1 MPLKVVVSPL
11 AVVAL
16 VYALV
21 LACAD
26 SPTAPKEERPPAV
39 PEHVVLLRG
48 EVDVERGTLT
58 FSSVPIGGSGFNP
71 VVYGNQGVTV
81 RLYNTPVVV
90 SQSSPTTRAYEAQ
103 VGIRNLLPHVIGDE
117 QAGTAP
123 PDTMGI
129 FVFFVSGP
137 DVTAPS
143 PCNACTVSLVSHH
156 GTRMITGGNQKY
168 FHWQERL
175 APAGSLGDTTTHRTI
190 WRFEAD
196 ASVTGFRFDVL
207 VSAPWPAPEE
217 TRWRVEY
224 PADSIPDVA
233 AEPRWRL
240 RETGG
245 SHTAGGGRL
254 TINPNS
260 GERSFYRRDS
270 ITTTGRA
277 YIEAIMRHTGSST
290 TQAESWLVIDD
301 AARFIALGIR
311 SDAVGFIDAN
321 RNFVGPSFAM
331 NTTDADHT
339 YQLRKHASD
348 RAEFYVDGVL
358 RGQLAYSSLP
368 STNYPGTAPLV
379 QFGDAAGGGS
389 IWDNVVYEI
398 GVASPSDT
406 PANQRSIATMT
417 SPAVGATY
425 KGGDVITY
433 SGSATDPDEGTL
445 GTERLS
451 WQADFHHDDHTHP
464 FLPLTI
470 GASGGTVTIPTVGET
485 SANVWYRFYLI
496 ATDANGLA
504 DTVVRDVHPRK
515 VTISLA
521 TQPAGLQVTL
531 DGQPHATP
539 LSVTA
544 VVGMERELGVVSP
557 QTVGSASYTFS
568 SWSDG
573 GATTHIITTPDTNA
587 TYTATYTEV
596 PNTPPVVSLTAPASG
611 GSAQVN
617 TPVTVSA
624 DATDADGTI
633 QHVQFFDG
641 TTPIGTDNTSPYS
654 ITWTPTT
661 AGTRNLT
668 ARATDNL
675 NAQTTSAPVSLTVT
689 TPNSDNQAPVVTLT
703 APADGATGLTGAV
716 TLTATA
722 TDNVGVAGVQF
733 QVDGENLGLE
743 DTTVPYSAL
752 LPSTAAY
759 TSGVHVLRARARD
772 AAGNVSA
779 WDVATVTFGGEVGLP
794 AGFTRTT
801 YTTGLTPP
809 TAMAFA
815 PDGRLFVCQQNG
827 QIRVVPAGGG
837 SLLPT
842 PFHTFNVTNSGEQG
856 LLGIAFH
863 PNFTSNGWIYVYY
876 TSPTPVNHNRVSRI
890 QASTANPNV
899 STGVETIL
907 LDDLR
912 TVPAGRNH
920 NGGALHFSPVD
931 GKLYVAI
938 GDHGERS
945 NAQSMTERFGKML
958 RYNDDL
964 TIPTDNPF
972 YTTAT
977 GPNRA
982 IWALGLRNPF
992 TFAFQPVTGRMFIN
1006 DVGEN
1011 TWEEINDGVA
1021 GANYG
1026 WPTTEGPTTDPSFR
1040 GPIYAYRHTSSNV
1053 AIVGAAFYNP
1063 SMRTFPA
1070 SYVGN
1075 YFFADYA
1082 AGWINRL
1089 DPNNDNAVYAF
1100 AGPGGDIFGLEVGL
1114 DGALYA
1120 LSQSGSTFVVHRY
1133 QFQ

>member
-1 MPLKVVVSPL
+1 VTPP
-11 AVVAL
+11 VA
-16 VYALV
+16 
-21 LACAD
+21 
-26 SPTAPKEERPPAV
+26 

-48 EVDVERGTLT
+48 ELDAARGTLT
-58 FSSVPIGGSGFNP
+58 FSAVPIGGTGFNP

-81 RLYNTPVVV
+81 RLYNTAVTITQP
-90 SQSSPTTRAYEAQ
+90 SPTTRAYEAQ
-103 VGIRNLLPHVIGDE
+103 VGIRNLLPHIIGDE
-117 QAGTAP
+117 QAGASP

-143 PCNACTVSLVSHH
+143 PCNACIVSLVSHH
-156 GTRMITGGNQKY
+156 GTHMITGGNQKY
-168 FHWQERL
+168 FYWAERL
-175 APAGSLGDTTTHRTI
+175 APAGSLGDTTTNRTR

-196 ASVTGFRFDVL
+196 AAVTGFRFDVL

-217 TRWRVEY
+217 TRWKVEY
-224 PADSIPDVA
+224 PADSIPEAA

-240 RETGG
+240 RQTGG
-245 SHTAGGGRL
+245 SHTANGSRL
-254 TINPNS
+254 TINAGG

-270 ITTTGRA
+270 IATTGRA
-277 YIEAIMRHTGSST
+277 YIEAIVRYTGSST
-290 TQAESWLVIDD
+290 TQTEPWLVIDD
-301 AARFIALGIR
+301 GARFIALGIR
-311 SDAVGFIDAN
+311 SDAVGFVDAN
-321 RNFVGPSFAM
+321 RNFVGTSFAM
-331 NTTDADHT
+331 TTTDADHT
-339 YQLRKHASD
+339 YQLRKYAED
-348 RAEFYVDGVL
+348 RAEFYVDGEL
-358 RGQLAYSSLP
+358 RGQLAYSSF
-368 STNYPGTAPLV
+368 SATNYPGAAPLV
-379 QFGDAAGGGS
+379 QFGDVGGGS

-406 PANQRSIATMT
+406 PANQRPIATMT
-417 SPAVGATY
+417 SPAIGATY
-425 KGGDVITY
+425 KAGDVITY
-433 SGSATDPDEGTL
+433 SGSATDPDEGAL
-445 GTERLS
+445 GAERLS

-464 FLPLTI
+464 FLPLTT
-470 GASGGTVTIPTVGET
+470 GTAGGTVTIPTVSET

-504 DTVVRDVHPRK
+504 DTVVRDIQPRR

-531 DGQPHATP
+531 DGQPQATP

-544 VVGMERELGVVSP
+544 VVGLERELGVVSP
-557 QTVGSASYTFS
+557 QTVGSTSYTFS

-573 GATTHIITTPDTNA
+573 GAATHSITTPDTNV
-587 TYTATYTEV
+587 TYTATYIEV
-596 PNTPPVVSLTAPASG
+596 ANARPVVSLTAPASG
-611 GSAQVN
+611 ASAQVN
-617 TPVTVSA
+617 TAVTVSA

-641 TTPIGTDNTSPYS
+641 TTSIGVDDTNPYS

-661 AGTRNLT
+661 TGTRNLT

-675 NAQTTSAPVSLTVT
+675 NAQTTSAPVSFTVT
-689 TPNSDNQAPVVTLT
+689 PPPNPDNQSPLVTLT
-703 APADGATGLTGAV
+703 SPADGARGLTGAI
-716 TLTATA
+716 TLSATA
-722 TDNVGVAGVQF
+722 SDNVGVAGVQF
-733 QVDGENLGLE
+733 QVDGEDLGAE
-743 DTTVPYSAL
+743 DTSVPYSAI

-772 AAGNVSA
+772 AAGNLSA
-779 WDVATVTFGGEVGLP
+779 WDVATVTFGGDVRLP

-837 SLLPT
+837 ALMTT
-842 PFHTFNVTNSGEQG
+842 PFHTFRVTNSGEQG

-863 PNFTSNGWIYVYY
+863 PNFTTNGWIYVYY

-912 TVPAGRNH
+912 EVPVGRNH
-920 NGGALHFSPVD
+920 NGGALHFSPID

-938 GDHGERS
+938 GDQGSGS
-945 NAQSMTERFGKML
+945 NAQSMTERFGKTL

-972 YTTAT
+972 YGTAT
-977 GPNRA
+977 GVNRA

-992 TFAFQPVTGRMFIN
+992 TFAFQPGTGRMFIN
-1006 DVGEN
+1006 DVGEAD
-1011 TWEEINDGVA
+1011 WEEINEGVA
-1021 GANYG
+1021 GSNYG
-1026 WPTTEGPTTDPSFR
+1026 WPTTEGPTTDPRFR
-1040 GPIYAYRHTSSNV
+1040 GPIYAYPHTADH
-1053 AIVGAAFYNP
+1053 AIVGGAFYNP
-1063 SMRTFPA
+1063 ATRTFPA

-1075 YFFADYA
+1075 YFFGDYVE
-1082 AGWINRL
+1082 GWINRL
-1089 DPNNDNAVYAF
+1089 DPNNDNAAYAF
-1100 AGPGGDIFGLEVGL
+1100 ARPDPGDNIFGLELGP
-1114 DGALYA
+1114 DGALYV
-1120 LSQSGSTFVVHRY
+1120 LSQRSSTFVVYRY